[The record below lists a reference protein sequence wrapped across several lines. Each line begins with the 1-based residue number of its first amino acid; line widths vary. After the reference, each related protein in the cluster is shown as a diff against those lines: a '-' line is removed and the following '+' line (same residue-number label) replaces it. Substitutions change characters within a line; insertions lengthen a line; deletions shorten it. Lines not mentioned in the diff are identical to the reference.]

1 LKFIAI
7 AVRRATKP
15 ACISALM
22 QRAGARLAIGR
33 PHLRVALGE
42 VFGDS
47 DVLPDLEA
55 AAAGRQAESG
65 PFSRSTAA
73 GRPQ

>member
-1 LKFIAI
+1 MHFGAD
-7 AVRRATKP
+7 AA
-15 ACISALM
+15 
-22 QRAGARLAIGR
+22 RAGARLAIGW

-55 AAAGRQAESG
+55 AAAGRPAL
-65 PFSRSTAA
+65 PA
-73 GRPQ
+73 GRI